1 MRRDPTRYFEFI
13 FRDVKVT
20 QATYRDGTC
29 AYNGDSMIGQRILL
43 NGMMVDVSPSA
54 ICGQLF
60 AATLK
65 VGNLLMGNLNQATQS
80 ELRINLRPLN
90 TPLDGKNLSDRNYG
104 AHVDTILDVTDITSP
119 KSSRFLRELGDVSKL
134 EFHMHLNN
142 YHPIALNKTQ
152 IDEKNGLNGDVYGYI
167 CPTMPVIDSNGTR
180 IKNRRLVAHQELD
193 KTKNVRDIFLGPDSR
208 FDVNTDIDGTYDL
221 FIDKRILIL
230 RYLDFIPLL
239 DPDGNTPKDK
249 RLIVKYILHLL
260 TSSGNRILIGN
271 FWADRNE
278 IRIRGGIS
286 VFYLDASVIRAL
298 KSDDMTLLIEV
309 EMADGLIYPL
319 MIESDL
325 DILLENISQNSTD
338 GVHQEQKLE
347 NIRGLTLG
355 SSQKGYVT
363 ARVYYR
369 NHRLRD
375 HKVRLITQDSSDN
388 PDSPIVASF
397 EENEMRTNS
406 EGLIKATIKTI
417 KLEES
422 QLLYDPVTK
431 GYFEGDLPWSRYYG
445 NDVYIQMD
453 NPMRKFR
460 SPNIEQIEIPIRV
473 CIQLERTYF
482 LNQNSVLKIISTLF
496 YLSIML
502 SYFPWL
508 HSRDAGENVF
518 NQLLNLKNLTSVND
532 YIAEIIRRLGLIKIV
547 GIKYLQ
553 ILETAQLTELN

>member
-1 MRRDPTRYFEFI
+1 
-13 FRDVKVT
+13 
-20 QATYRDGTC
+20 
-29 AYNGDSMIGQRILL
+29 
-43 NGMMVDVSPSA
+43 
-54 ICGQLF
+54 
-60 AATLK
+60 
-65 VGNLLMGNLNQATQS
+65 MGNLNQATQS

-142 YHPIALNKTQ
+142 YRPIALNKTQ

-422 QLLYDPVTK
+422 Q
-431 GYFEGDLPWSRYYG
+431 F
-445 NDVYIQMD
+445 
-453 NPMRKFR
+453 
-460 SPNIEQIEIPIRV
+460 
-473 CIQLERTYF
+473 
-482 LNQNSVLKIISTLF
+482 
-496 YLSIML
+496 
-502 SYFPWL
+502 
-508 HSRDAGENVF
+508 
-518 NQLLNLKNLTSVND
+518 
-532 YIAEIIRRLGLIKIV
+532 
-547 GIKYLQ
+547 
-553 ILETAQLTELN
+553 